1 MPLCLSPVR
10 LDGPHLSC
18 LVGEGVSPRPE
29 MTLSSLRQYPEGIF
43 YDLDS
48 CKPFSYPDSDGGLDS
63 TWGWTEAPPAP
74 AIPPYEAFDS
84 ATAAFAHSE
93 AVQLCY
99 SHGPSPSTYSPV
111 GTLDPAPSLEAPGPG
126 LQVYP
131 SEDFASQTLSSLAYA
146 PYPSPVLSEEE
157 DLLLDSPALEVSD
170 SESDEALL
178 AGSEGRG
185 SEAGARKKLRLYQF
199 LLGLLLRGDM
209 RECVWWVEPGAG
221 VFQFSSKHKE
231 LLARRWG
238 QQKGNRKRMT
248 YQKLARALRNYA
260 KTGEIRKVKRKLTYQ
275 FDSALLPAARHA

>member
-1 MPLCLSPVR
+1 MFWRLSPPSCPGLPR

-18 LVGEGVSPRPE
+18 L
-29 MTLSSLRQYPEGIF
+29 QYPEGVF

-48 CKPFSYPDSDGGLDS
+48 CKPFSYPDSDGGPDS
-63 TWGWTEAPPAP
+63 TWGWTEAPPAS
-74 AIPPYEAFDS
+74 AINPYEVFDP
-84 ATAAFAHSE
+84 ATTAFAHSQ

-99 SHGPSPSTYSPV
+99 GHGLSPSAYGPV
-111 GTLDPAPSLEAPGPG
+111 GTLDPASSLEAPGPG

-131 SEDFASQTLSSLAYA
+131 SEDFVSQTLGPLAT

-157 DLLLDSPALEVSD
+157 DILLDSPALEVSD

-178 AGSEGRG
+178 AGT
-185 SEAGARKKLRLYQF
+185 EAGARKKLRLYQF

-275 FDSALLPAARHA
+275 FDSALLPTTRRA